1 MVLKV
6 EFDEEFEKK
15 FRELAMRKYGFYKGS
30 LKKASEEALSSWM
43 KSEEKILPSI
53 EDPIKLIRG
62 ILRSEKGKK
71 SSVELQHEATKL
83 WLK

>member
-1 MVLKV
+1 MVLKI
-6 EFDEEFEKK
+6 EFNDEFERK

-43 KSEEKILPSI
+43 KLEEKLPSV
-53 EDPIKLIRG
+53 KQVKSIRG
-62 ILRSEKGKK
+62 IMEHLKGKY
-71 SSVELQHEATKL
+71 SSVELQHDKSV

>member
-6 EFDEEFEKK
+6 EFDEKFERK

-30 LKKASEEALSSWM
+30 IKKASEEALSSWIN
-43 KSEEKILPSI
+43 SEEKILPSI
-53 EDPIKLIRG
+53 DDPINLIRG
-62 ILRSEKGKK
+62 ILKSEKGKK
-71 SSVELQHEATKL
+71 SSVDLQHDKSV